1 MLNENVHPSTIG
13 GIKRYAKQLKKT
25 QSLPYHKALDIAAR
39 SASFE
44 NFSHAHN
51 QLHKSNLIQSVHKLF
66 FATYWYD
73 EKKRASGREV
83 LEIELSKPLLKIAT
97 KTEIGRKHNSLGK
110 FRLASIDLLVSD
122 SLFYSQEE
130 ARNSICYAVRV
141 LRFMEITGLKPSGNY
156 KAAYPNR
163 NHNNKLPKT
172 DHATYWQ
179 DPNKG
184 QFIIIDEPYL
194 DPTVNGERANWAKEH
209 NWHLR
214 ASTWA
219 GMYYPGMTSLFVA
232 TDASKGYDFDGLMKK
247 IDNIPY
253 PLTLDKWSGMSFIG
267 HDTFYSELTKTAQD
281 RKRAVA
287 KGTIFRFPSKKT
299 VPMRNWN
306 APNNV
311 RRPNSIMSVES
322 HLLAANLIKAIEQ
335 STAKPSEV
343 NTRLSSIRS
352 NLESWFL
359 SEHNKEKEVQC
370 NVYYSVEKN
379 VNDPVV
385 FRAQSSKS
393 VLNMLK
399 ELKILLLDSYVDCEP
414 LRRLVNKLDTSIKL
428 SSTKI

>member
-1 MLNENVHPSTIG
+1 
-13 GIKRYAKQLKKT
+13 
-25 QSLPYHKALDIAAR
+25 
-39 SASFE
+39 
-44 NFSHAHN
+44 
-51 QLHKSNLIQSVHKLF
+51 
-66 FATYWYD
+66 
-73 EKKRASGREV
+73 
-83 LEIELSKPLLKIAT
+83 
-97 KTEIGRKHNSLGK
+97 
-110 FRLASIDLLVSD
+110 
-122 SLFYSQEE
+122 
-130 ARNSICYAVRV
+130 
-141 LRFMEITGLKPSGNY
+141 
-156 KAAYPNR
+156 
-163 NHNNKLPKT
+163 
-172 DHATYWQ
+172 
-179 DPNKG
+179 
-184 QFIIIDEPYL
+184 
-194 DPTVNGERANWAKEH
+194 
-209 NWHLR
+209 
-214 ASTWA
+214 
-219 GMYYPGMTSLFVA
+219 
-232 TDASKGYDFDGLMKK
+232 
-247 IDNIPY
+247 
-253 PLTLDKWSGMSFIG
+253 MSFIG

-359 SEHNKEKEVQC
+359 SEHNKDKEVQC